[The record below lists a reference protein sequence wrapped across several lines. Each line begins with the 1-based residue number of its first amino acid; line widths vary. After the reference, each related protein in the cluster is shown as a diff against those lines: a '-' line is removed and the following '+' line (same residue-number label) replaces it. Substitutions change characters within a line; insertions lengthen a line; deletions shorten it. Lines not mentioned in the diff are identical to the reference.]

1 MRALLLL
8 LMLSPLAAVAAEPE
22 SFPPAPPPPPPPASV
37 PNADTGLEPHVEI
50 IQRGGDTIEQYSIN
64 GQIYMVKITP
74 RKGPPYYLID
84 TNGDGMLET
93 FRNDVDDPLV
103 QQWILFRW

>member
-1 MRALLLL
+1 M
-8 LMLSPLAAVAAEPE
+8 
-22 SFPPAPPPPPPPASV
+22 
-37 PNADTGLEPHVEI
+37 PNPDTGLEPQVEI
-50 IQRGGDTIEQYSIN
+50 IQRGGDTIKEYSVN
-64 GQIYMVKITP
+64 GQVYMVEITP

-84 TNGDGMLET
+84 TNGDGLMET